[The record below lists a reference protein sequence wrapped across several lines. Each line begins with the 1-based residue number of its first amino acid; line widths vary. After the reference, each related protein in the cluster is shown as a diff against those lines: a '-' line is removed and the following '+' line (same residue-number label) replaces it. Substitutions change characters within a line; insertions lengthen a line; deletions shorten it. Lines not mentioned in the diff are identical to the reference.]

1 MTWVASSMIWA
12 KMNKPHMYYW
22 TKDEVG
28 TEWEILLVG
37 DYEMFEDGDAIVSDL
52 DVKHYAKITID
63 EGVKIKTYIDN
74 PEYVPDEIVGFA
86 DTLLDD
92 KDTYLDIQKDYEE
105 NRWPLFI
112 LGIVKMGVRF
122 ARKTVIVQ
130 CVERQHNEVL
140 CH

>member
-1 MTWVASSMIWA
+1 
-12 KMNKPHMYYW
+12 
-22 TKDEVG
+22 
-28 TEWEILLVG
+28 
-37 DYEMFEDGDAIVSDL
+37 
-52 DVKHYAKITID
+52 
-63 EGVKIKTYIDN
+63 
-74 PEYVPDEIVGFA
+74 VGFA
-86 DTLLDD
+86 DSLLDD
-92 KDTYLDIQKDYEE
+92 NGTYLDIQKEYEE